1 MDSMHS
7 LRDREY
13 QTPIRNITSMSSLSY
28 TNTIDE
34 STSQSM
40 DLITIS
46 DIFETE
52 DSQLISSIQLNLI
65 SSFAVKCPSKGDTS
79 FGWINTD
86 QQLLAQ
92 LSPDIL
98 SLKEDDINTELQLS
112 DGDDDFL
119 EVHAEIE
126 VGESMLYKYH

>member
-13 QTPIRNITSMSSLSY
+13 QTPMRSITSMSSLSY

-34 STSQSM
+34 STSQAM

-46 DIFETE
+46 DIFDTE
-52 DSQLISSIQLNLI
+52 N
-65 SSFAVKCPSKGDTS
+65 
-79 FGWINTD
+79 
-86 QQLLAQ
+86 
-92 LSPDIL
+92 
-98 SLKEDDINTELQLS
+98 EDDMNTGLQLS

-119 EVHAEIE
+119 EVHAAIE
-126 VGESMLYKYH
+126 GGESMLYKYH